1 VPIVMSTTER
11 TNDLILERLAE
22 ENGVAVI
29 VVDENSNEVA
39 TANNNSI
46 CSQLY
51 PSPDFGPACAEYC
64 GKAYQMATAAGE
76 AVDYEC
82 HAGLACR
89 ALPIKQ
95 EGKQFVAIVGRTFIR
110 SENYRRAAEKA
121 INGDWRRFRSTEFF
135 DNVIL
140 SGSPGP
146 LARAEQQ
153 LSNSAVRVL
162 EGVPKSGKKTKG
174 KNASPPFAE
183 AELSIPDPFETS
195 LLNYQL
201 PKEADEPI
209 AVIDPFETSM
219 VNATIGVEEIV
230 DDRNVDDREAW
241 RAFIP
246 TLLKVSYRLA
256 CRRILEFLARRY
268 GVESALWLQRA
279 GQQFEMAAVLG
290 ELEDRPVRI
299 ELPVDDK
306 RIRAAVRDDSPIV
319 LRETQSPG
327 NRKAR
332 VIQLFPVVI
341 GGEVRNAL
349 GIAREEIDPELSGRI
364 LNFCRYVA
372 SRLEILRLRDAVAEQ
387 ERVSRV
393 LKEFNDQLRDIDGDD
408 FWQKL
413 TAITARLVDAERS
426 SLLILGPS
434 ESLTAKAAVGMP
446 VDISAFSDLG
456 SRVARTILEKGKPA
470 LVSDISKAQLASVD
484 AERKYRSPSFISY
497 PLLIGGAGIGVMN
510 FTDKVGGK
518 KFDRADIEALDS
530 IAPQIAVALDRL
542 AMRDKMGE
550 FAQLSVTDPLTGLL
564 NRRYIEERL
573 SEELNRSERSGEP
586 LSFLMLDVDE
596 FKTYNDRFGHPAGDE
611 ALRMVGA
618 ILRQNLRGAD
628 VAVRYG
634 GEEFSVLL
642 PATSIDEAEAIAQR
656 IRTHVERT
664 DFPKRKVTVSIG
676 AASMSSQVGTVTDL
690 ISAADKALF
699 RAKESGRNNV
709 QIYDPILDGGEN
721 VH

>member
-1 VPIVMSTTER
+1 M
-11 TNDLILERLAE
+11 
-22 ENGVAVI
+22 AVI
-29 VVDENSNEVA
+29 VVDENSNEVSS
-39 TANNNSI
+39 ANNNSI

-51 PSPDFGPACAEYC
+51 SSPDFGPACAEYC

-82 HAGLACR
+82 HAGLTCR

-95 EGKQFVAIVGRTFIR
+95 EGKQLVAIVGRTFVR
-110 SENYRRAAEKA
+110 SESYRVAAEKA
-121 INGDWRRFRSTEFF
+121 INGDWRRFRPTDFF

-146 LARAEQQ
+146 LARVEQQ
-153 LSNSAVRVL
+153 L
-162 EGVPKSGKKTKG
+162 GVTNTQFPEVISKPAKKG
-174 KNASPPFAE
+174 KGKAAPPPAE
-183 AELSIPDPFETS
+183 PEVTTPDPFETS

-201 PKEADEPI
+201 PKEAEAPV
-209 AVIDPFETSM
+209 AMPDPFETSM
-219 VNATIGVEEIV
+219 VNARISVDEIV
-230 DDRNVDDREAW
+230 DDRGLDDREAW

-268 GVESALWLQRA
+268 GIESALWLQRA

-319 LRETQSPG
+319 LREAQTQG

-393 LKEFNDQLRDIDGDD
+393 MKEFNDQLRDIDGDD

-426 SLLILGPS
+426 SLLVLGPS
-434 ESLTAKAAVGMP
+434 ESFTAKAAVGMP

-510 FTDKVGGK
+510 FTDKVGGQ
-518 KFDRADIEALDS
+518 KFDRTDIEALDS

-550 FAQLSVTDPLTGLL
+550 FAQLSATDPLTGLL

-676 AASMSSQVGTVTDL
+676 AATMSSQVGTVADL

-699 RAKESGRNNV
+699 RAKESGRNSV

>member
-1 VPIVMSTTER
+1 MSTADR
-11 TNDLILERLAE
+11 TSDLILERLAE

-82 HAGLACR
+82 HAGLTCR
-89 ALPIKQ
+89 ALPIKR
-95 EGKQFVAIVGRTFIR
+95 EGKQLVAIVGRTFVR
-110 SENYRRAAEKA
+110 SENYRAAAEKA
-121 INGDWRRFRSTEFF
+121 INGDWRRFRPTDFF

-140 SGSPGP
+140 SGSSGP
-146 LARAEQQ
+146 LARVEQQ
-153 LSNSAVRVL
+153 LGVSNPQFL
-162 EGVPKSGKKTKG
+162 EETSKPAKKTKG
-174 KNASPPFAE
+174 KAAPPPAE
-183 AELSIPDPFETS
+183 PEVPTPDPFETS

-201 PKEADEPI
+201 PKEAEAPV
-209 AVIDPFETSM
+209 AFPDPFETSM
-219 VNATIGVEEIV
+219 VNARISVDEIV
-230 DDRNVDDREAW
+230 DGRDDLDDREAW

-268 GVESALWLQRA
+268 GIESALWLQRA
-279 GQQFEMAAVLG
+279 GQHFEMAAVLG

-319 LRETQSPG
+319 LREAQTQG

-426 SLLILGPS
+426 SLLVLGPS
-434 ESLTAKAAVGMP
+434 ELLTAKAAVGMP

-470 LVSDISKAQLASVD
+470 LVSDVSKAQLASVD

-510 FTDKVGGK
+510 FTDKVGGQ

-676 AASMSSQVGTVTDL
+676 AAPMSSQVGTVTDL